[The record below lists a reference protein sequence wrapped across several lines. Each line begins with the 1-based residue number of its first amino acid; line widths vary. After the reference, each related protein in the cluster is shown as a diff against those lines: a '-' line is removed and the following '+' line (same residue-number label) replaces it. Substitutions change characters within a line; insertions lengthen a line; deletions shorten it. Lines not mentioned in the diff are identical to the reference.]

1 MKVLY
6 TFDDQNKTNCLAR
19 WPQVLRVRTA
29 YLDESTLIGIIDLNT
44 CIKAI
49 VSASPELV
57 AKLGQDYT
65 VYAYDYSEYETPLVG
80 QGMLSWVLANS
91 SPPAPA
97 QESRISVTGRV
108 CKNILGLFS
117 GGPQETLEVKLRLV
131 PVPTC
136 LQSEFIDS
144 MRKYRELSKVMPEG
158 FDAQAWSNF
167 IQANPGIL
175 SLPDQNRCQSPNG
188 GGGTPRDVGIEHVQR
203 LFHEGYTHQHRAGN
217 GQSQRRDSHSNVSM
231 SQDSF
236 RAGSPA
242 VSTQPTTTDYT
253 YRQNPGELTS
263 RAPSRAGNVQTRSRG
278 SSVDLG
284 YASNEDRSG
293 EHARKR
299 AKVTK
304 GEWPSKGSF
313 GQQVDSLRVVAS
325 TAASVRVFQPTAIR
339 PLASTGG
346 SLEEPPR
353 APTPIPKLGNRGL
366 RPAVAQGRS
375 GLGRE
380 SLSTNNTEYTSPY
393 GQSDD
398 SAKLPNLAMTS
409 PEDRRRFS
417 TSKSPAG
424 VDIASSPPVFRNT
437 SPAPSSPMLPA
448 LSGDIDSGFMSG
460 PIDDLFEDNE
470 DRPLD
475 ELDLE
480 IAAQYDRRDATASV
494 QPIQG
499 ETVNVAATKEIHTE
513 EQGVNGFSLQST
525 KEAKD
530 SHLPRMLNRTASTGS
545 SALPPV
551 AASDPVRPTSGML
564 QRSQTWSGHGMLH
577 PASDA
582 PMGSEGIVAPKRPS
596 SRSGSGVKR
605 KKQIQSKLADTIA
618 AGEMPPFCEN
628 CGAIETPTWR
638 KAWTKLHSG
647 SPERVEI
654 SRSEGGIVAVQT
666 IETDAEGIIT
676 LFKIFKKS
684 LLKTDVDFEEILL
697 CNRKLRLLLLLFC

>member
-91 SPPAPA
+91 SPPGPA
-97 QESRISVTGRV
+97 QESRTSVTGRV
-108 CKNILGLFS
+108 CKSILGLFS

-144 MRKYRELSKVMPEG
+144 MRKYRELSKIMPEG

-167 IQANPGIL
+167 IQANPGVL
-175 SLPDQNRCQSPNG
+175 SLPDPNGSQSPNG
-188 GGGTPRDVGIEHVQR
+188 GTTSRDVGIEHVQR
-203 LFHEGYTHQHRAGN
+203 LFREGHTHEHGADKN
-217 GQSQRRDSHSNVSM
+217 QSQRRDSYSNVSV
-231 SQDSF
+231 SQGSF

-242 VSTQPTTTDYT
+242 MSTQSTMTQPVLHQSSGHIAS
-253 YRQNPGELTS
+253 RTS
-263 RAPSRAGNVQTRSRG
+263 SRAGNPQMRSRG

-284 YASNEDRSG
+284 YASNDDPLEGR
-293 EHARKR
+293 ARKR
-299 AKVTK
+299 AKVTQ
-304 GEWPSKGSF
+304 GEWPAKGSF
-313 GQQVDSLRVVAS
+313 GQQADSLRVAAS

-339 PLASTGG
+339 PLANAAN
-346 SLEEPPR
+346 SLEEQPR
-353 APTPIPKLGNRGL
+353 APTPIPKPGSRSL
-366 RPAVAQGRS
+366 RPSLAQGKS
-375 GLGRE
+375 SLGRE
-380 SLSTNNTEYTSPY
+380 SFSTNNAEYTSPY
-393 GQSDD
+393 GQPEG
-398 SAKLPNLAMTS
+398 SAKVPNLAMTS

-417 TSKSPAG
+417 ISKSPAA
-424 VDIASSPPVFRNT
+424 VDMASSPPVFQNT
-437 SPAPSSPMLPA
+437 SPTPSSPMLPA
-448 LSGDIDSGFMSG
+448 LPSDFDSGFMSG
-460 PIDDLFEDNE
+460 PIDDLFEDDE

-480 IAAQYDRRDATASV
+480 IAAQYDRRDDVGPTQRMERKASNVAVAKTSATAQHGINKS
-494 QPIQG
+494 
-499 ETVNVAATKEIHTE
+499 N
-513 EQGVNGFSLQST
+513 LQSA

-530 SHLPRMLNRTASTGS
+530 PHLPRMLNRTASTGS
-545 SALPPV
+545 STVPRV
-551 AASDPVRPTSGML
+551 AASDPVRPTGGML
-564 QRSQTWSGHGMLH
+564 QRSQTWSGQGVLH

-582 PMGSEGIVAPKRPS
+582 PMGSEGIVAPKRPGF
-596 SRSGSGVKR
+596 RSGSGVKR

-618 AGEMPPFCEN
+618 AGGMPPFCEN

-638 KAWTKLHSG
+638 KAWTKVHSG
-647 SPERVEI
+647 TPEHVEI
-654 SRSEGGIVAVQT
+654 SKSEGGIVAVQT
-666 IETDAEGIIT
+666 LETDAKGIIT

-684 LLKTDVDFEEILL
+684 LLTTDVDFSEILL
-697 CNRKLRLLLLLFC
+697 CNRKS